1 MSSRSVRLIVL
12 AALTVGGLDAR
23 AQFAKRNVSLY
34 KNFVQADFGAPAP
47 ASGNDCWGYVSPSGR
62 EYALMGLSN
71 QIAFVEVTNPASPRI
86 VAKVLHSNSTWAGV
100 KVYKGFAY
108 VSNETGGGI
117 QVIDMTNID
126 NGIVTLV
133 RSLTDNGLRTT
144 HTVTLNTDSGYLYL
158 NGANI
163 NSGGLVVY
171 SLADP
176 ANPVFVGYGPRL
188 YTHESQVVTY
198 TEGPYAGK
206 EIAFCFNG
214 STAFD
219 IVDVTNKSSMVR
231 IGRLVYTQLGYC
243 HQGWLSADR
252 KYVFVNDEFDE
263 NNFSYNATRSLVIN
277 VENLSAPF
285 LAATFTSGQA
295 SIDHNEYVRGHV
307 LYESNYTSGL
317 RIFNVRN
324 PLKPVEVGFF
334 DTYPGT
340 FRHDDHGGEGAF
352 AFNGT
357 WSNFPF
363 FPSGT
368 VIVSDIDR
376 AMFILDTS
384 AAERCVAL
392 DVNADGFANGDDFDF
407 YVAAFEAGAADA
419 DYDGN
424 GNVNGDDF
432 DRFVLDFELGC
443 GS

>member
-1 MSSRSVRLIVL
+1 MSTRSLQLIVL
-12 AALTVGGLDAR
+12 AALTLGGLHAQ
-23 AQFAKRNVSLY
+23 AQFTKRNVSLY
-34 KNFVQADFGAPAP
+34 KNFVQADFGAPVP
-47 ASGNDCWGYVSPSGR
+47 ASGNDCWGYVAPSGR

-86 VAKVLHSNSTWAGV
+86 VTKILHSNSLWAGV
-100 KVYKGFAY
+100 KVYKSFAY

-117 QVIDMTNID
+117 QVINMTNID
-126 NGIVTLV
+126 AGAVTLV

-144 HTVTLNTDSGYLYL
+144 HTVTINTDSGYLYL

-163 NSGGLVVY
+163 NNGGLVVY

-176 ANPVFVGYGPRL
+176 ANPVFVGFGPNV

-206 EIAFCFNG
+206 EIAFCYNG
-214 STAFD
+214 TTGFD

-231 IGRLVYTQLGYC
+231 ISRLVYDQLGYC
-243 HQGWLSADR
+243 HQGWLSTDR
-252 KYVFVNDEFDE
+252 KFVFMNDEFDE
-263 NNFSYNATRSLVIN
+263 TNFKYTATRSIVIN

-285 LAATFTSGQA
+285 LATTFTSGQA

-307 LYESNYTSGL
+307 LYQSNYTSGL

-324 PLKPVEVGFF
+324 PIKPVEVGFF
-334 DTYPGT
+334 DTYPAS
-340 FRHDDHGGEGAF
+340 FRHDDGAF

-392 DVNADGFANGDDFDF
+392 DINSDGFANGDDFDS
-407 YVAAFEAGAADA
+407 YVAAFEAGTADA
-419 DYDGN
+419 DYDEN
-424 GNVNGDDF
+424 GSVNGDDF
-432 DRFVLDFELGC
+432 DKFVLDFQLGC
-443 GS
+443 GA